1 MNINSA
7 QKIRN
12 IALAVIAVAVIGWG
26 MMSGDGNID
35 GCYFYESSSLIISSG
50 KMLLLSNDGK
60 LSQEVDIVNKYY
72 KSKGYIIVLKG
83 NLRYTENGARFRP
96 SDQDVSYFIAMRP
109 LEEQYLYFENGNV
122 PIKFIYRNKC
132 K

>member
-1 MNINSA
+1 MDIKSA

-26 MMSGDGNID
+26 MMSGDGDID
-35 GCYFYESSSLIISSG
+35 GCYFYKSSSLKILNR

-60 LSQEVDIVNKYY
+60 ISQEVDIINKYY
-72 KSKGYIIVLKG
+72 KSKGYIIVLNG
-83 NLRYTENGARFRP
+83 NLRYTENGARFRS
-96 SDQDVSYFIAMRP
+96 SDQNVSYFIAMRP
-109 LEEQYLYFENGNV
+109 LESQYLYFENGNV
-122 PIKFIYRNKC
+122 PIKFIYRDKC